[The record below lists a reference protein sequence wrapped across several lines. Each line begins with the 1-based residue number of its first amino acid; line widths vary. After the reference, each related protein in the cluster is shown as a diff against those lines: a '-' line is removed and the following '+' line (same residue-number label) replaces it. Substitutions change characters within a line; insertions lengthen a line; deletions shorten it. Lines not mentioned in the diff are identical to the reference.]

1 MDALLEALKRKRGA
15 KIIMIDADVETDP
28 EDPSVENLEEV
39 EAEKDMEM
47 DASAKAKKAL
57 EDDGNIFDE
66 LRGPKDKMVM
76 RDGEDDDS
84 MDDDVESED
93 LVGMEKEVADDRLM
107 TRLKNGKKPNG
118 IEERMQ
124 YNLMKRKKG

>member
-15 KIIMIDADVETDP
+15 KIILIDADVETDP
-28 EDPSVENLEEV
+28 EDPSVENLEDV

-66 LRGPKDKMVM
+66 LKGPKEKMVM
-76 RDGEDDDS
+76 REDDEESEDGE
-84 MDDDVESED
+84 DVESEE
-93 LVGMEKEVADDRLM
+93 LMGMDKEMADDRLM
-107 TRLKNGKKPNG
+107 TRIKNGKKPNS

-124 YNLMKRKKG
+124 YNLMKKKRG

>member
-15 KIIMIDADVETDP
+15 KIILIDADVETDP

-66 LRGPKDKMVM
+66 LKGPKEKMVM
-76 RDGEDDDS
+76 REDDDES
-84 MDDDVESED
+84 EDGEDVESEE
-93 LVGMEKEVADDRLM
+93 LVGMDKEMADDRLM
-107 TRLKNGKKPNG
+107 TRIKNGKKPNS

-124 YNLMKRKKG
+124 YNLMKKKRG